1 MAPLGSRDIR
11 ALKILG
17 VFLLLVGLA
26 ALVVYVFM
34 PQQERLDRAKEDLQ
48 TAEMQLRADL
58 RRLSKA
64 REAEDALNQ
73 ALERLRREEEL
84 IADEVKQAY
93 FIRDLEE
100 MAKRAGIK
108 LDSVRFTEGKP
119 LGRFLD
125 VGTYIEVT
133 GSFAGV
139 KMFYDALELLNR
151 KLAVTSFNFDLQS
164 EAVIDEL
171 GETTQRDTLHSTCNL
186 SLFIRP
192 KGGVASG
199 SAQ

>member
-1 MAPLGSRDIR
+1 MAPLGTRDIR
-11 ALKILG
+11 ALKILA
-17 VFLLLVGLA
+17 VFLLLVGLT

-34 PQQERLDRAKEDLQ
+34 PQNEKFVKAKEDLQ
-48 TAEMQLRADL
+48 TAEMQLRTDL
-58 RRLSKA
+58 RKLNKA
-64 REAEDALNQ
+64 KEAEAALKR
-73 ALERLRREEEL
+73 ALDELRQEEEL
-84 IADEVKQAY
+84 IADEEKLAY

-100 MAKRAGIK
+100 MAKRSGIK
-108 LDSVRFTEGKP
+108 LDSVRFNEGKP

-164 EAVIDEL
+164 EAIINEL
-171 GETTQRDTLHSTCNL
+171 GETTQRDVLHSVCNL

>member
-34 PQQERLDRAKEDLQ
+34 PQQERLERAKEDLQ
-48 TAEMQLRADL
+48 TTEMQLRADL
-58 RRLSKA
+58 RRLNKA
-64 REAEDALNQ
+64 KDAEAALNQ
-73 ALERLRREEEL
+73 SLERLRREEEL
-84 IADEVKQAY
+84 IADEDKQAY

-100 MAKRAGIK
+100 MAKRAGIR

-119 LGRFLD
+119 LGRFLSI
-125 VGTYIEVT
+125 GTLIEVT

-139 KMFYDALELLNR
+139 RMFYDSLELLNR
-151 KLAVTSFNFDLQS
+151 KLAVTSFIFDLQS
-164 EAVIDEL
+164 EAAINEL
-171 GETTQRDTLHSTCNL
+171 GETIQKDSLHSTCNMN
-186 SLFIRP
+186 LFVRP

>member
-11 ALKILG
+11 ALKILA

-34 PQQERLDRAKEDLQ
+34 PQQERLERAKEDLQ

-58 RRLSKA
+58 RRLNKA
-64 REAEDALNQ
+64 KEAEMALNQ
-73 ALERLRREEEL
+73 ALEQLRREEEL
-84 IADEVKQAY
+84 IADENKQAF

-125 VGTYIEVT
+125 IGTYIEVT
-133 GSFAGV
+133 GSFVGI

-164 EAVIDEL
+164 EATVDEM
-171 GETTQRDTLHSTCNL
+171 GETIQRDTLHSTCNL

-199 SAQ
+199 STQ

>member
-1 MAPLGSRDIR
+1 MAPLGTRDIR
-11 ALKILG
+11 ALKILA
-17 VFLLLVGLA
+17 VFLILVGLA

-34 PQQERLDRAKEDLQ
+34 PQQEKLIRAKEDLQ

-58 RRLSKA
+58 RKLNKAKEAEAALSK
-64 REAEDALNQ
+64 
-73 ALERLRREEEL
+73 ALERLRQEEEL
-84 IADEVKQAY
+84 IADENKQAY

-108 LDSVRFTEGKP
+108 LNSVRFTEGRP

-125 VGTYIEVT
+125 VGTYIEIT

-164 EAVIDEL
+164 EASINEL
-171 GETTQRDTLHSTCNL
+171 GETTQRDTVHSMCNL

-192 KGGVASG
+192 KGGV
-199 SAQ
+199 

>member
-1 MAPLGSRDIR
+1 MAPLGTRDIR
-11 ALKILG
+11 ALKILA
-17 VFLLLVGLA
+17 VFLILVGLA
-26 ALVVYVFM
+26 ALAIYVFM
-34 PQQERLDRAKEDLQ
+34 PQQEKLVRAKEDLQ

-58 RRLSKA
+58 RKLNKA
-64 REAEDALNQ
+64 KEAEVALNK
-73 ALERLRREEEL
+73 ALERLRQEEEL
-84 IADEVKQAY
+84 IADENKQAY

-108 LDSVRFTEGKP
+108 LNSVRFTEGRP

-125 VGTYIEVT
+125 VGTFIEIT

-139 KMFYDALELLNR
+139 KMFYDSLELLNR

-164 EAVIDEL
+164 EASINEL
-171 GETTQRDTLHSTCNL
+171 GETTQRDTVHSMCNL

-192 KGGVASG
+192 KGGV
-199 SAQ
+199 

>member
-1 MAPLGSRDIR
+1 MAPLGTRDIR
-11 ALKILG
+11 ALKILA
-17 VFLLLVGLA
+17 VFLILVGLA
-26 ALVVYVFM
+26 ALVIYVFM
-34 PQQERLDRAKEDLQ
+34 PQQEKLVRAKEDLQ

-58 RRLSKA
+58 RKLNKA
-64 REAEDALNQ
+64 KEAEVALNK
-73 ALERLRREEEL
+73 ALERLRQEEEL
-84 IADEVKQAY
+84 IADENKQAY

-108 LDSVRFTEGKP
+108 LNSVRFTEGRP

-125 VGTYIEVT
+125 VGTFIEIT

-139 KMFYDALELLNR
+139 KMFYDSLELLNR

-164 EAVIDEL
+164 EASINEL
-171 GETTQRDTLHSTCNL
+171 GETTQRDTVHSMCNL

-192 KGGVASG
+192 KGGV
-199 SAQ
+199 